1 MMLPYVISFKR
12 ILDLPLT
19 SYMLLFR
26 ADYALVQDKSFK
38 KYVQAYA
45 ADEALFF
52 KE

>member
-1 MMLPYVISFKR
+1 MR
-12 ILDLPLT
+12 IGLPL
-19 SYMLLFR
+19 SGYLLLR
-26 ADYALVQDKSFK
+26 ADYSLVQDKSFK